1 MLLFLQVRNRK
12 DMSFLAQQH
21 PLHLSQTKVIAILI
35 SMMIL
40 AMSVTNVFLLSFAQA
55 ANLHSHSDSQ
65 CNHVHPKPNDVSVMS
80 HKLGQINHLPI
91 FTKTYANLTSYVL
104 FLFLFFKLGD

>member
-1 MLLFLQVRNRK
+1 
-12 DMSFLAQQH
+12 MSFLAQQH

-80 HKLGQINHLPI
+80 HKWGQINLLPI
-91 FTKTYANLTSYVL
+91 FTKNICKFDILCFVSVS
-104 FLFLFFKLGD
+104 FFQIG